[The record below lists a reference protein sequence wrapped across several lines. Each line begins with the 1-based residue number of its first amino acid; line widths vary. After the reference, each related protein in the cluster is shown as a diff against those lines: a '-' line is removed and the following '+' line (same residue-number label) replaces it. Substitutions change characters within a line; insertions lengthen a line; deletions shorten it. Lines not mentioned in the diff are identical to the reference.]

1 MKITLHSIH
10 CQAKTESDADEIYCT
25 ITTGDAQKRQ
35 LACIELGKFETDT
48 KLQPGKLLWSGAN
61 ALLVTIT
68 FMESDANEPNHGAD
82 DFIGEITASA
92 GGNCTPGRCALDE
105 GIPAPNLRQFT
116 LTGSAARYVIQ
127 LQVHM

>member
-10 CQAKTESDADEIYCT
+10 CHAKTESGADEIYCT

-35 LACIELGKFETDT
+35 LARIELGNFEIGT
-48 KLQPGKLLWSGAN
+48 KLQPNQLLWSGG

-82 DFIGEITASA
+82 DFIGEITVSA
-92 GGNCTPGRCALDE
+92 NGNCTPDRCALDE
-105 GIPAPNLRQFT
+105 GIPAPNLRQFI
-116 LTGSAARYVIQ
+116 LTGSAASYVIQ
-127 LQVHM
+127 LQIHM